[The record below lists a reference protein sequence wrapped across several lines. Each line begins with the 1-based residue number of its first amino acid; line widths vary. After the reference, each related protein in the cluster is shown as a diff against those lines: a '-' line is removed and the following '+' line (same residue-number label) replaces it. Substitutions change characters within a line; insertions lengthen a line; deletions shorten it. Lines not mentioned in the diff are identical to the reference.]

1 MFVPQF
7 LLNKVYVPKSL
18 KNNAQGFELKLKNV
32 VDTGTIGGL
41 KSLTLDGVEVPL
53 ASITLITSAG
63 EKRAEEITY
72 RNAMTFRVNAEL
84 TLAISGTT
92 LTPGT
97 HQLVLVIAV
106 IEVGRLELKIEDT
119 IE

>member
-18 KNNAQGFELKLKNV
+18 KNTELGFELKLKNV

-41 KSLTLDGVEVPL
+41 KSLSLDGVEIPL
-53 ASITLITSAG
+53 SSITLITTAG

-72 RNAMTFRVNAEL
+72 RNAMTFRINAEL
-84 TLAISGTT
+84 TLAVAGTT
-92 LTPGT
+92 LTPGL
-97 HQLVLVIAV
+97 HKLVLVIAV

-119 IE
+119 ID